1 MIKKD
6 KTLNVEEPSIEQKAT
21 KPYNYYDEVV
31 KQNKKEE
38 EVKQK
43 KLKNFTAKPDP
54 SKGIIKPF
62 RNDDP
67 SSYLSAQSEEMSMW
81 DMMKKSAREE
91 IKKGN
96 YSEMRKIKETLKD
109 DYKRSGGK
117 WMDDEELKLIKKFKP
132 KAPPYQPV
140 NINLNLDITKSR
152 LNLERLRKEMAISK
166 ATDIDDKQ
174 KFLKKYNSDRRT
186 EISGLPYLID
196 PIEEI

>member
-1 MIKKD
+1 MIKD
-6 KTLNVEEPSIEQKAT
+6 KILNVEEPSIEQKAT

-91 IKKGN
+91 IKRGN
-96 YSEMRKIKETLKD
+96 YSEMRKIKET
-109 DYKRSGGK
+109 
-117 WMDDEELKLIKKFKP
+117 I
-132 KAPPYQPV
+132 
-140 NINLNLDITKSR
+140 
-152 LNLERLRKEMAISK
+152 IS
-166 ATDIDDKQ
+166 
-174 KFLKKYNSDRRT
+174 
-186 EISGLPYLID
+186 
-196 PIEEI
+196 